1 MRKDILNDVEELGR
15 VVCKIILQ
23 KYTSLWIDPSDISV
37 FTAHLG
43 IDQIFTD
50 LPTGSK
56 EKGQKWQKIQYMPF
70 VYFLLDNL

>member
-23 KYTSLWIDPSDISV
+23 KYTSLQIDPSDILVS
-37 FTAHLG
+37 TAYLG
-43 IDQIFTD
+43 MDQIFID

-56 EKGQKWQKIQYMPF
+56 EKG
-70 VYFLLDNL
+70 